1 MAKPTEGNVIEPST
15 PADISE
21 ASLKDACKAITDV
34 GNVPR
39 RLTVSNDDVAFYGQ
53 PELADK
59 ARKFGLVLSL
69 DGDFLNGEWTVDDMG
84 QNTYWNEGI
93 G

>member
-1 MAKPTEGNVIEPST
+1 MAKPTEGTVLEPST
-15 PADISE
+15 PADVSE
-21 ASLKDACKAITDV
+21 CSIEDACKAITDA
-34 GNVPR
+34 GNIPR

-59 ARKFGLVLSL
+59 ARKFGLVLSV
-69 DGDFLNGEWTVDDMG
+69 DGDFRNGEWTVDDLG

-93 G
+93 